1 MDMCYV
7 TKNNGMSI
15 CVMIDGERDTDGN
28 ITTCHDMTVTFRKSY
43 TKGFYPIGGTY
54 CPRCIRE
61 RHYRIPPEKW
71 ETVNKKYCHGELE
84 I

>member
-7 TKNNGMSI
+7 TKNNGLRV
-15 CVMIDGERDTDGN
+15 CVMIDGDRDDDGN
-28 ITTCHDMTVTFRKSY
+28 ITTVHTMYVIFSKRY
-43 TKGFYPIGGTY
+43 TRGFYPIGGTY

-61 RHYRIPPEKW
+61 RRYRIPQERW
-71 ETVNKKYCHGELE
+71 AAVNAKYCHGELE

>member
-7 TKNNGMSI
+7 TKNNGLRA
-15 CVMIDGERDTDGN
+15 CVMIDGDRDDDGN
-28 ITTCHDMTVTFRKSY
+28 ITTVHTMYVIFSKRY
-43 TKGFYPIGGTY
+43 TRGFYPIGGTY

-61 RHYRIPPEKW
+61 RRYQIPPEKW
-71 ETVNKKYCHGELE
+71 AAVNAKYCHGELE

>member
-7 TKNNGMSI
+7 TKNNGMTI
-15 CVMIDGERDTDGN
+15 CVMIDGDRDDNGN
-28 ITTCHDMTVTFRKSY
+28 ITSCHEMLVIFLKRY
-43 TKGFYPIGGTY
+43 TRGFNPIGGTY
-54 CPRCIRE
+54 CPSCIRE
-61 RHYRIPPEKW
+61 RRYQIPPEKW